1 MYILKWFAVTLA
13 KTFVILVV
21 IAFTIFIGLAV
32 SQAGECPSWAC
43 PNSTGATT
51 RNIVVPSSTGI
62 GSRIIGDLY
71 TPYPGARTQI
81 RERSS
86 TGIGSRIR
94 AYIEPDGTITDPDTR
109 QEIGTI
115 DGLFND

>member
-1 MYILKWFAVTLA
+1 MFLVRLILKRFAFVAALA
-13 KTFVILVV
+13 VV
-21 IAFTIFIGLAV
+21 LFLGLAL
-32 SQAGECPSWAC
+32 SQAGECPPWGC
-43 PNSTGATT
+43 PNSTGAVT

-94 AYIEPDGTITDPDTR
+94 AYIEPDGRIVDPDTR
-109 QEIGTI
+109 QEIGRI
-115 DGLFND
+115 DGLFGN

>member
-1 MYILKWFAVTLA
+1 MLATPIRFVLGCIKAVLLLAFVASVLLWFGAA
-13 KTFVILVV
+13 Y
-21 IAFTIFIGLAV
+21 A
-32 SQAGECPSWAC
+32 QCPAWAC
-43 PNSTGATT
+43 PSSGSQT
-51 RNIVVPSSTGI
+51 RNITVPSSTGI

-94 AYIEPDGTITDPDTR
+94 AYIEPDGTITDPNTR
-109 QEIGTI
+109 QEIGNI
-115 DGLFND
+115 DGLFNR

>member
-1 MYILKWFAVTLA
+1 MLATPIKFVIGCIKFAVLGA
-13 KTFVILVV
+13 MALIVFMLF
-21 IAFTIFIGLAV
+21 AGSLF
-32 SQAGECPSWAC
+32 AGEHRSVDRFNAV
-43 PNSTGATT
+43 T
-51 RNIVVPSSTGI
+51 RNITVPSSTGI

-94 AYIEPDGTITDPDTR
+94 GYIEPDGTITDADTR

-115 DGLFND
+115 DGLLGNN

>member
-1 MYILKWFAVTLA
+1 MTVIKWFVRTIAKAFVFLVAIALA
-13 KTFVILVV
+13 
-21 IAFTIFIGLAV
+21 IFIGLAV
-32 SQAGECPSWAC
+32 TQAGECQGPYC
-43 PNSTGATT
+43 GAVT

-81 RERSS
+81 REHSD

-109 QEIGTI
+109 QELGKI
-115 DGLFND
+115 DGLFNR

>member
-1 MYILKWFAVTLA
+1 MFT
-13 KTFVILVV
+13 KTFIVSALIAGVV
-21 IAFTIFIGLAV
+21 FLFMSAGAG
-32 SQAGECPSWAC
+32 AGEHGY
-43 PNSTGATT
+43 GAVT
-51 RNIVVPSSTGI
+51 RNIVVPSSTGV
-62 GSRIIGDLY
+62 GGRIVGDLY

-94 AYIEPDGTITDPDTR
+94 AYIEPDGRITDPDTR
-109 QEIGTI
+109 QEIGRI